1 MNHSLTLDFP
11 IEGMTCAACAGRIEK
26 KLNSLPGVSAAVN
39 FATES
44 ARVEYDAALT
54 QPAGRVEAIRQTGYS
69 VPQQSIVLNLMG
81 MTCAACANRIETV
94 LNRIEGVQATV
105 NFASET
111 ARIVYQPGMATP
123 EALIA
128 AVQRAGYDAE
138 VRMEDN
144 TLGKARREAAFKHER
159 TRFII
164 AGLIP
169 LPLLVEMF
177 AMFGGGHEGILPRW
191 LQLAL
196 ATPVQFWIGAR
207 FYKGAWHSLRGG
219 AANMDVLVALGTT
232 MAWLLSAVV
241 TLMGLTHQ
249 PVYFEA
255 SAAVIALV
263 LLGKLL
269 EANAKGRT
277 SVANDQL
284 IQCHP
289 RTARVDRDGNVEEV
303 AIDKLKAGDIVI
315 VRNGESVPVDG
326 DVIEGHAALD
336 ESMLTGESLPVG
348 KDIGSR
354 VYAATRN
361 QDGMLKVRATGVGTH
376 TQLAEITRLVS
387 AAQGSKAPIQRLADR
402 ISGVFVPVVMAISL
416 ATFALTWWILGSFEP
431 ALIHAVAVLVIAC
444 PCALGL
450 ATPTAVIVG
459 IGRGAQ
465 NGLLFRNAAALELA
479 EKTQVLVV
487 DKTGTLTEGKPAVTD
502 IVPAPGCSEMQLLE
516 IAASLEQGSEHPL
529 AKAVL
534 AAAEIAGAKAQVIT
548 DFSAVAGRGVT
559 ASIDSK
565 TARLGSPKWIGES
578 AAVDESVVTKLAAS
592 GKTVVAVAQG
602 DDLLGYI
609 AIACNRCTARFEV

>member
-54 QPAGRVEAIRQTGYS
+54 QPAGLVEAIRQTGYS

-111 ARIVYQPGMATP
+111 ARILYQPGMATP

-138 VRMEDN
+138 VRMEDD
-144 TLGKARREAAFKHER
+144 TLGKARRAAAFKHER

-241 TLMGLTHQ
+241 TLMGLVHQ
-249 PVYFEA
+249 HVYFEA
-255 SAAVIALV
+255 SAAVITLV

-277 SVANDQL
+277 SSAIEQL
-284 IQCHP
+284 IQLQP
-289 RTARVDRDGNVEEV
+289 RTARVERDGNVEEV

-326 DVIEGHAALD
+326 DVIEGLSLID

-387 AAQGSKAPIQRLADR
+387 AAQGSKAQIQRLADR
-402 ISGVFVPVVMAISL
+402 ISGVFVPV
-416 ATFALTWWILGSFEP
+416 
-431 ALIHAVAVLVIAC
+431 VIAC

-516 IAASLEQGSEHPL
+516 IAASLEQGSEHP
-529 AKAVL
+529 
-534 AAAEIAGAKAQVIT
+534 
-548 DFSAVAGRGVT
+548 
-559 ASIDSK
+559 
-565 TARLGSPKWIGES
+565 
-578 AAVDESVVTKLAAS
+578 
-592 GKTVVAVAQG
+592 
-602 DDLLGYI
+602 
-609 AIACNRCTARFEV
+609 